1 MPQRPASDTHPK
13 APAFPYVAHGNLIW
27 MGQNPPGR
35 PPSLALTLR
44 DTPDG
49 RVTVLDSIIDT
60 VRNGGFLSDAAAKA
74 GVRRASV
81 HEWLREGARVAV
93 QVERAR
99 AAGMPDPVLSE
110 SQRLSLEL
118 SERMAVADAE
128 LRAEAH
134 ELLVRAAR
142 AVTKV
147 TETVRRDAA
156 GQVIE
161 RVTKKE
167 VSTGSLHALTWLL
180 ERRFPDLYG
189 PRMVVHEVPV
199 FDPSADRRESL
210 AELIAALPEMVD
222 GG

>member
-1 MPQRPASDTHPK
+1 M
-13 APAFPYVAHGNLIW
+13 
-27 MGQNPPGR
+27 
-35 PPSLALTLR
+35 
-44 DTPDG
+44 
-49 RVTVLDSIIDT
+49 LDSIIDT

-99 AAGMPDPVLSE
+99 AAGLPDPVLSE

-161 RVTKKE
+161 RTTKKE